1 MFSRDPPDKVAKTE
15 AMVPSSFCLGTLVEG
30 SGVLGTLEV
39 VSTAGFKKI
48 LEVENERV
56 CGRTRRARADLDT
69 AESILERRLRGWKK
83 LGRRKERILK
93 GEGGKGGPSWWSSD

>member
-15 AMVPSSFCLGTLVEG
+15 AMVPSPFCLRALVEG
-30 SGVLGTLEV
+30 IGVLGVFEV

-56 CGRTRRARADLDT
+56 CTRTRRVRLDLPT
-69 AESILERRLRGWKK
+69 IESILGRG
-83 LGRRKERILK
+83 
-93 GEGGKGGPSWWSSD
+93 